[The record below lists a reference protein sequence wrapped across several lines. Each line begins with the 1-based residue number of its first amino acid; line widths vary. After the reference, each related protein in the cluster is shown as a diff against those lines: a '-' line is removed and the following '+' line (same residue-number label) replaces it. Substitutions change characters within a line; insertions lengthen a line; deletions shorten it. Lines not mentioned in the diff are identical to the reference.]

1 MGTFTRNV
9 LLTLLTRLTVFAL
22 AFVSGVITARA
33 LGPSGRG
40 MLTLALLVPFFAE
53 RFLNLGVG
61 IANTYLLGKKK
72 YTLQD
77 VLGNSL
83 ALVITITL
91 ISGPFYLLLVPV
103 LSRTVMAGVEH
114 SSLLLVSILIPLQ
127 LLWTY
132 LICIFLGLQ
141 DIDRYNILLV
151 TERGGTLASI
161 VLLVLILRFG
171 VTGAICANI
180 LASVVVL
187 GLGLVMLSKRTEIR
201 PIWNPRL
208 LKESVLFGLR
218 GQIGNIVQVF
228 NYRFDVF
235 IINYFLEV
243 DSVGIYSVAVG
254 LAEMLWHIPGAS
266 ATVLFPQTAAARE
279 KDAKVFTPRVCR
291 NVLLITTILAA
302 GLFVISK
309 PLILFAFTDAYLPA
323 LVPLWFLLPGVVAL
337 SISKTLFGDL
347 AGRGLVQY
355 STYSSSVSL
364 IVTVIC
370 DLALIP
376 RFGVTGAAVASSI
389 AYGIHALLALFFYT
403 RASGN
408 SLVDTLIPKKGDLL
422 LYPSYC
428 STAVR
433 AFLKTQD

>member
-1 MGTFTRNV
+1 MGTFTRNAF
-9 LLTLLTRLTVFAL
+9 LTLLTRLAVFAL
-22 AFVSGVITARA
+22 ALIGGVITARA
-33 LGPSGRG
+33 LGPSGKG
-40 MLTLALLVPFFAE
+40 TLTLALLVPFFAE

-72 YTLQD
+72 YTLQN

-83 ALVITITL
+83 ALIITITL
-91 ISGPFYLLLVPV
+91 ISGPFYLLLAPV
-103 LSRTVMAGVEH
+103 LSRTFVTGVEH
-114 SSLLLVSILIPLQ
+114 SLLLLVGILIPLK

-132 LICIFLGLQ
+132 LTCIFLGLQ
-141 DIDRYNILLV
+141 DIDRYNILLLA
-151 TERGGTLASI
+151 ERGATLAFI
-161 VLLVLILRFG
+161 VLLVLILELD

-187 GLGLVMLSKRTEIR
+187 GLGLGVLSRRTAIR
-201 PIWNPRL
+201 PVWNPKL

-218 GQIGNIVQVF
+218 GQTGNIVQVF
-228 NYRFDVF
+228 NYRLDAFVA
-235 IINYFLEV
+235 NYFLGV
-243 DSVGIYSVAVG
+243 SSVGIYSVAVA
-254 LAEMLWHIPGAS
+254 LAEMLWHVPGAS
-266 ATVLFPQTAAARE
+266 ATVLFPQTAAAGE
-279 KDAKVFTPRVCR
+279 KEAKVFTPRVCR
-291 NVLLITTILAA
+291 NVLLVTTILAA

-323 LVPLWFLLPGVVAL
+323 LVPLWFLLPGVIAL

-355 STYSSSVSL
+355 GTYTSSVSL

-389 AYGIHALLALFFYT
+389 AYGTSALLALFFYT

-408 SLVDTLIPKKGDLL
+408 SLVDTLIPRKSDLL

-433 AFLKTQD
+433 TFLKTQD

>member
-1 MGTFTRNV
+1 MGTFTRNA

-22 AFVSGVITARA
+22 AVIGGVITARA
-33 LGPSGRG
+33 LGPSGKG
-40 MLTLALLVPFFAE
+40 TLTLALLVPFFAE
-53 RFLNLGVG
+53 RFLNFGVG
-61 IANTYLLGKKK
+61 IANTYLLGKKN

-91 ISGPFYLLLVPV
+91 IGGPFYLLLVPV
-103 LSRTVMAGVEH
+103 LSRTVTTGVEH
-114 SSLLLVSILIPLQ
+114 SLLLLVGILVPLK

-132 LICIFLGLQ
+132 LVCIFLGLQ
-141 DIDRYNILLV
+141 DIGRYNILLLA
-151 TERGGTLASI
+151 ERGGALAFI
-161 VLLVLILRFG
+161 VLLVLIFRLD
-171 VTGAICANI
+171 VIGAICANI
-180 LASVVVL
+180 LAFVVVL
-187 GLGLVMLSKRTEIR
+187 GLGVGMLSRCAETR
-201 PIWNPRL
+201 PIWNPKL

-228 NYRFDVF
+228 NYRLDVF
-235 IINYFLEV
+235 IVNYFLEV

-254 LAEMLWHIPGAS
+254 LAEMLWHIPDVS
-266 ATVLFPQTAAARE
+266 ATVLFPRTAAAEE

-291 NVLLITTILAA
+291 NVLLITTILAV

-323 LVPLWFLLPGVVAL
+323 LVPLWFLLPGVIAL
-337 SISKTLFGDL
+337 SISKTLFSDL

-355 STYSSSVSL
+355 STYTSSVSL

-376 RFGVTGAAVASSI
+376 RFGITGAAMASSI
-389 AYGIHALLALFFYT
+389 AYSTSALLALFFYT
-403 RASGN
+403 KASGN

-433 AFLKTQD
+433 TFLKTQN